1 MKIGVRIFLG
11 YFLVVGLSAWYLL
24 YTAQKKLDPALRQSM
39 EDTLVDTANLLA
51 ELAHDDVKAGTV
63 ANGHFAKSLEDFSA
77 RRLNADI
84 WGIQKEAPNHRIY
97 VTDAKGRILYDSDHL
112 AVGQDYSR
120 WNDVYLTL
128 QGRYGVRTTREDPE
142 DPGSGVM
149 HVGAP
154 IMDQGKVIGVV
165 TVAKAAGAVEPFFQQ
180 AFNGLARAGA
190 IVLLVSVLIGSLLS
204 WWLTRALA
212 KLLAYTAAVGRGER
226 VALPKLGGGEVGV
239 LGNALEAMRTQLEGK
254 QYVENYVHS
263 LTHELKSPLAA
274 IRGAAELLE
283 PDMPAA
289 DQARFVGNIRG
300 EAARLTDII
309 DRLLALAQLES
320 RSLITERVNIAAQAL
335 VDDVL
340 TGKESQLHARQ
351 LQVRCELAAGLM
363 LSGEPFLLRQALSN
377 LLDNAMDFS
386 PAGTEICICA
396 HNAGT
401 RNILT
406 VRDHGP
412 GIPDYALPRVF
423 ERFYSLARPGG
434 VRKSTGLGLPF
445 VKEVASLHGGE
456 VTVVNHGDGGVLA
469 TLSLPT

>member
-63 ANGHFAKSLEDFSA
+63 ATGHFARSVEGFSA
-77 RRLNADI
+77 RRFNADI
-84 WGIQKEAPNHRIY
+84 WGIQKQAPNHRIY
-97 VTDAKGRILYDSDHL
+97 VADARGRILYDSDHL

-128 QGRYGVRTTREDPE
+128 HGRYGVRTTREDPD

-154 IMDQGKVIGVV
+154 IMDAGRVIGVV
-165 TVAKAAGAVEPFFQQ
+165 TVAKPAGAVEPFFQQ
-180 AFNGLARAGA
+180 AFRGLAEAGA
-190 IVLLVSVLIGSLLS
+190 VVLVVSVLIGSLLS

-226 VALPKLGGGEVGV
+226 VALPRLGGGEVGV
-239 LGNALEAMRTQLEGK
+239 LGNALEAMRNKLEGK

-283 PDMPAA
+283 PDMPPA
-289 DQARFVGNIRG
+289 DQARFIGNIRG

-320 RSLITERVNIAAQAL
+320 RTLITQRESVSAQVL

-340 TGKESQLHARQ
+340 AGKDGQLRSRR
-351 LQVRCELAAGLM
+351 LQIRCEVAEGL
-363 LSGEPFLLRQALSN
+363 LFSGEPFLLRQALSN
-377 LLDNAMDFS
+377 LLDNAIDFS
-386 PAGTEICICA
+386 PEQGEITITA
-396 HNAGT
+396 YGDGPRSLLA
-401 RNILT
+401 
-406 VRDHGP
+406 VRDQGP
-412 GIPDYALPRVF
+412 GIPDYALPRIF

-456 VTVVNHGDGGVLA
+456 VSVVNHGAGGVIA
-469 TLSLPT
+469 TLSLPL